1 MKRIFAV
8 ILLLLLTL
16 LLEGCVSTLPV
27 VQQKQPTNNL
37 IDSSDKKQ
45 TKKLIFSLDLP
56 PSHNWCKATRR
67 FGELVKE
74 KTNSSIEIEVFDS
87 AALGTQRDAL
97 EGMLVGTINGTV
109 SLEPLS
115 YWVKDIGMFGI
126 PYLFRDEQH
135 LRKFFEGDLGQELHQ
150 KLVDA
155 GFRPIT
161 YFVRAPRQITSNVP
175 IHSVKD
181 LKGIKIRVPET
192 PTGPAAFEV
201 MGATAVT
208 MPFSEVYSALQQNI
222 VDAQENPLNLIVAN
236 KFYEVQNYVTITNH
250 QYQAAYLLLDE
261 KTYQNLTDIEK
272 AAINEAAK
280 ETQVYESELLKA
292 DLEKSIK
299 TLEENGVVI
308 ISPDIKEFAK
318 TVEKA
323 YQEYDML
330 MQAWIIKIKSL
341 K

>member
-1 MKRIFAV
+1 M
-8 ILLLLLTL
+8 
-16 LLEGCVSTLPV
+16 
-27 VQQKQPTNNL
+27 
-37 IDSSDKKQ
+37 
-45 TKKLIFSLDLP
+45 
-56 PSHNWCKATRR
+56 
-67 FGELVKE
+67 
-74 KTNSSIEIEVFDS
+74 
-87 AALGTQRDAL
+87 
-97 EGMLVGTINGTV
+97 
-109 SLEPLS
+109 
-115 YWVKDIGMFGI
+115 
-126 PYLFRDEQH
+126 
-135 LRKFFEGDLGQELHQ
+135 
-150 KLVDA
+150 
-155 GFRPIT
+155 
-161 YFVRAPRQITSNVP
+161 
-175 IHSVKD
+175 
-181 LKGIKIRVPET
+181 PET